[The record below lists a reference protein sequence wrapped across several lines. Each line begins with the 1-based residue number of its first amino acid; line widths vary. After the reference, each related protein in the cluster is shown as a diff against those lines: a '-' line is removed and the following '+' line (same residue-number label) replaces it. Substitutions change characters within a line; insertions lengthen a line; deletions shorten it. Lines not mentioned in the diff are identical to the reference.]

1 MEGLQALDFGKEPT
15 GEGGDT
21 YRKAAKKIQAN
32 FDAISAEIDRKASS
46 VDSGAALDQE
56 RQERATGDANTL
68 ASAKS
73 YADTQD
79 AAKLAT
85 AKAYADT
92 VGSATLTSAK
102 AYADAQDAKTLA
114 SAKSYADT
122 QDAAV
127 TKAANT
133 RMDAG
138 DASTLAASKTYTNDQ
153 IAALVG
159 GAPEALNTL
168 KELADAV
175 GDDKDFAGHVTAEMG
190 LKAYTTDVDAKDASI
205 LAQAKAYTDS
215 SPAGSASKP
224 YVDAQDAATLASS
237 KAYTDSLAKG
247 TIRPSEVQS
256 QGKVVGTG
264 SVSALVASN
273 GGGAGQTSIIMK
285 REAGPTDQK
294 QWELMQD
301 GGGAVVLRT
310 ANDNYTSA
318 QAALQVTRGT
328 GVTLATMLLM
338 PTQGNVVAGPI
349 ADDGQAR
356 LQVGGKVGLRTD
368 YAEIR
373 MRAASGSNLNGWRII
388 SNINGAQDG
397 SLVFQHSTDNYGTN
411 FTDALTMGAGGNV
424 FIATTAPPAGPSALN
439 IGNAMLLYSPQ
450 YDNIG
455 MFSTS
460 SYSGGLAI
468 EAATGDN
475 KTKKNIALAP
485 WGGRVMVGLGVADDG
500 SSAFQ
505 VQGNA
510 SIKGDAT
517 ITGNATSGAVVTGT
531 TQYRQGLTGDGTAV
545 ALYNDPGKRNFVVRS
560 GPSASYKFTQITES
574 GDLLSPGGGYFSTKV
589 QAPQLLAEGPSDLS
603 NASLFLNNTG
613 TNGRKYSVASRGT
626 TDFAISDETAGATRL
641 TITAAG
647 KVVTKGDLQVD
658 GTANVSGATNA
669 NQINATGLTIRG
681 TGQVGTLMSNT
692 AGNTAF
698 MSYVGPGGYF
708 NIAGTDGA
716 GAVKAAV
723 MRVSGDMSQVDLL
736 PGNNAVHDSRTN
748 ITLGGTA
755 SIAGRLWLY
764 QGDPSSGAHG
774 EIAFKRGGD
783 AVAMYMRGWP
793 DTNNAGVQWVNAAYN
808 AVVASID
815 NGGTLWLAG
824 NIRFNGTGA
833 INTDGNILMGWRNQ
847 WLSDGAAHWDDGWNK
862 ANDAQNR
869 ANDAWN
875 KANDAQ
881 INRAD
886 RGAQCQ
892 ISALEEVG
900 PINVNSNGSDWIR
913 RDNPW
918 VMNGIRYIAGNGNM
932 WVRFAWL
939 RNN

>member
-32 FDAISAEIDRKASS
+32 FDAISAAIDRKADS

-56 RQERATGDANTL
+56 KQERATGDANTL

-73 YADTQD
+73 YADTQG

-102 AYADAQDAKTLA
+102 SYADGVGAARLNDAKVYADGQDAKV
-114 SAKSYADT
+114 T
-122 QDAAV
+122 Q
-127 TKAANT
+127 AANA

-138 DASTLAASKTYTNDQ
+138 DASTLASAKTYTNAQ
-153 IAALVG
+153 ITALVG
-159 GAPEALNTL
+159 GAPDALNTL
-168 KELADAV
+168 KELADAL
-175 GDDKDFAGHVTAEMG
+175 GDDKDFASHVTTEMG
-190 LKAYTTDVDAKDASI
+190 LKAYTADVDAKDASI

-215 SPAGSASKP
+215 SPAGAASKP

-247 TIRPSEVQS
+247 TIRPSEVQA

-264 SVSALVASN
+264 SVAALVATN
-273 GGGAGQTSIIMK
+273 GSGAGQTSITMK
-285 REAGPTDQK
+285 REGGPTDQK
-294 QWELMQD
+294 QWECMHD
-301 GGGAVVLRT
+301 SGGAWVLRT
-310 ANDNYTSA
+310 VNDNYTNA

-328 GVTLATMLLM
+328 GVTVATMLLM

-356 LQVGGKVGLRTD
+356 LQIGGKVGLRTD

-373 MRAASGSNLNGWRII
+373 MRAASGTNLNGWRII

-411 FTDALTMGAGGNV
+411 FTDALTMGANGSV
-424 FIATTAPPAGPSALN
+424 FIATGAPPAGPSALN
-439 IGNAMLLYSPQ
+439 VGNAMLLYSPQ

-455 MFSTS
+455 LFSTS

-485 WGGRVMVGLGVADDG
+485 WGGRVLVGSGVGDDG
-500 SSAFQ
+500 SNAFQ
-505 VQGNA
+505 VRGNA
-510 SIKGDAT
+510 SFRGDT
-517 ITGNATSGAVVTGT
+517 TTTGNVTSGANITGT
-531 TQYRQGLTGDGTAV
+531 TQYRQGLDGDGTAT

-560 GPSASYKFTQITES
+560 GPSTAYKFTQVTES
-574 GDLLSPGGGYFSTKV
+574 GDLLSPGGGYFTNKV
-589 QAPQLLAEGPSDLS
+589 QGSHLSAEGSADLAT
-603 NASLFLNNTG
+603 ASLFLNNTG

-641 TITAAG
+641 AINAAG
-647 KVVTKGDLQVD
+647 TVITKGSLQVD

-669 NQINATGLTIRG
+669 NQINATGLKLASG
-681 TGQVGTLMSNT
+681 GQTGTLMTNT
-692 AGNTAF
+692 AANSSF
-698 MSYVGPGGYF
+698 MSYVGPGGFF

-716 GAVKAAV
+716 GSVKAAV

-736 PGNNAVHDSRTN
+736 PGNNAVHDTRTN

-764 QGDPSSGAHG
+764 QGDPNSGYHG
-774 EIAFKRGGD
+774 EIAFKRAGD
-783 AVAMYMRGWP
+783 GTAMYMRGWP
-793 DTNNAGVQWVNAAYN
+793 DTGNAGVQWVNAAYN

-833 INTDGNILMGWRNQ
+833 VNTDGNILMGWRNQ
-847 WLSDGAAHWDDGWNK
+847 WLSDGAAHWDDAWNRGTY
-862 ANDAQNR
+862 ASSR
-869 ANDAWN
+869 ADDAWN

-881 INRAD
+881 VNRAD

-900 PINVNSNGSDWIR
+900 PVFVSNGNADWIR

-918 VMNGIRYIAGNGNM
+918 VMNGIRMINGDRM

>member
-32 FDAISAEIDRKASS
+32 FDAISAEMDRKASS

-56 RQERATGDANTL
+56 KQDRATGDANTL

-92 VGSATLTSAK
+92 VGSATLTSGK
-102 AYADAQDAKTLA
+102 SYADAQDAKTLT

-168 KELADAV
+168 KELADAL
-175 GDDKDFAGHVTAEMG
+175 GDDKDFSAHVTTEMG
-190 LKAYTTDVDAKDASI
+190 LKAYTADVDAKDASI

-224 YVDAQDAATLASS
+224 YVDSQDEATLASS

-247 TIRPSEVQS
+247 VIKPSGVS
-256 QGKVVGTG
+256 SSGRVIGTG
-264 SVSALVASN
+264 DVSAIVATN
-273 GGGAGQTSIIMK
+273 GQGSGQTSIMMK
-285 REAGPTDQK
+285 REGGPTDQK
-294 QWELMQD
+294 QWEAMHD
-301 GGGAVVLRT
+301 GGGAYVIRAV
-310 ANDNYTSA
+310 NDNYTNA
-318 QAALQVTRGT
+318 QAALQITRGT
-328 GVTLATMLLM
+328 GVTVATMLLM

-373 MRAASGSNLNGWRII
+373 MRAASGTNLNGWRII

-424 FIATTAPPAGPSALN
+424 FIATAAPPAGPSALN

-485 WGGRVMVGLGVADDG
+485 WGGRVLVGNGVGDDG
-500 SSAFQ
+500 SNAFQ
-505 VQGNA
+505 VKGNA
-510 SIKGDAT
+510 SFRGDT
-517 ITGNATSGAVVTGT
+517 TTTGNATSGANITGT
-531 TQYRQGLTGDGTAV
+531 TQYRQGLDGDGTAT

-560 GPSASYKFTQITES
+560 GPSTAYKFTQVTEA
-574 GDLLSPGGGYFSTKV
+574 GDLLSPGGGYFTNKV
-589 QAPQLLAEGPSDLS
+589 QGSQLSAEGSTDLAT
-603 NASLFLNNTG
+603 ASLFLNNTG
-613 TNGRKYSVASRGT
+613 TNGRKYSVASRST

-641 TITAAG
+641 AINAAG
-647 KVVTKGDLQVD
+647 TVITKGNLQVD

-681 TGQVGTLMSNT
+681 AGQVGTLMSNT

-736 PGNNAVHDSRTN
+736 PGNNAVHDNRTN
-748 ITLGGTA
+748 VTVGGSA

-764 QGDPSSGAHG
+764 QGDPNSGTHG
-774 EIAFKRGGD
+774 EVAFKRSGD
-783 AVAMYMRGWP
+783 AQAMYMRGWP
-793 DTNNAGVQWVNAAYN
+793 DTSNAGVQWVNAAYS
-808 AVVASID
+808 AVVASIE
-815 NGGTLWLAG
+815 NSGAMWLANQLSFANGSTLQG
-824 NIRFNGTGA
+824 N
-833 INTDGNILMGWRNQ
+833 GNLYATYRNR
-847 WLSDGAAHWDDGWNK
+847 WLSDDLAKMD
-862 ANDAQNR
+862 
-869 ANDAWN
+869 DAWN

-881 INRAD
+881 VNRAD
-886 RGAQCQ
+886 RGAQCHQ
-892 ISALEEVG
+892 VDRIEWDYVG
-900 PINVNSNGSDWIR
+900 SVNSQIHNVIDVGD
-913 RDNPW
+913 PW
-918 VMNGIRYIAGNGNM
+918 VVTGLRVNASTSGITAIWQRTS
-932 WVRFAWL
+932 WL

>member
-32 FDAISAEIDRKASS
+32 FDAISAAIDRKADS

-56 RQERATGDANTL
+56 KQDRATGDANTL

-79 AAKLAT
+79 AGKLET

-102 AYADAQDAKTLA
+102 SYADAQDAKTLT

-127 TKAANT
+127 TMAANT

-138 DASTLAASKTYTNDQ
+138 DAATLAASKEYTNDQ
-153 IAALVG
+153 IKSLVG
-159 GAPEALNTL
+159 GAPDALNTL
-168 KELADAV
+168 KELSDAL
-175 GDDKDFAGHVTAEMG
+175 GDDKDFAAHVTTEMG

-224 YVDAQDAATLASS
+224 YVDAQDAATLESS

-264 SVSALVASN
+264 SVSALVATN

-285 REAGPTDQK
+285 RESGPTDQK

-373 MRAASGSNLNGWRII
+373 MRAASGTNLNGWRII

-424 FIATTAPPAGPSALN
+424 FIATAAPPAGPSALN

-475 KTKKNIALAP
+475 QTKKNIALAP
-485 WGGRVMVGLGVADDG
+485 WGGRVLVGNGVGDDG
-500 SSAFQ
+500 SNAFQ
-505 VQGNA
+505 VKGNA
-510 SIKGDAT
+510 SFRGDAT
-517 ITGNATSGAVVTGT
+517 TTGNVTSGANITGT
-531 TQYRQGLTGDGTAV
+531 TQYRQGLDGDGTAT

-560 GPSASYKFTQITES
+560 GPSTAYKFTQVTES
-574 GDLLSPGGGYFSTKV
+574 GDLLSPGGGYFTNKV
-589 QAPQLLAEGPSDLS
+589 QGSQLSAEGSTDLAT
-603 NASLFLNNTG
+603 ASLFLNNTG

-641 TITAAG
+641 AINAAG
-647 KVVTKGDLQVD
+647 TVITKGNLQVD

-681 TGQVGTLMSNT
+681 AGQVGTLMSNT

-736 PGNNAVHDSRTN
+736 PGNNAVHDNRTN
-748 ITLGGTA
+748 VTLGGSA

-764 QGDPSSGAHG
+764 QGDPNSGYHG
-774 EIAFKRGGD
+774 EIAFKRSVD
-783 AVAMYMRGWP
+783 AAAMYMRGWP
-793 DTNNAGVQWVNAAYN
+793 DTGNAGVQWVNAAYN
-808 AVVASID
+808 AVVASIE
-815 NGGTLWLAG
+815 NSGTMWLANQLSFANGSTLQG
-824 NIRFNGTGA
+824 N
-833 INTDGNILMGWRNQ
+833 GNLYATYRNR
-847 WLSDGAAHWDDGWNK
+847 WLSDDLAKMD
-862 ANDAQNR
+862 
-869 ANDAWN
+869 DAWN

-881 INRAD
+881 VNRAD
-886 RGAQCQ
+886 RGAQCHQ
-892 ISALEEVG
+892 VDRIEWDYVG
-900 PINVNSNGSDWIR
+900 SVNSQIHNVIDVGD
-913 RDNPW
+913 PW
-918 VMNGIRYIAGNGNM
+918 VVTGLRVNASTSGITAIWQRTS
-932 WVRFAWL
+932 WL